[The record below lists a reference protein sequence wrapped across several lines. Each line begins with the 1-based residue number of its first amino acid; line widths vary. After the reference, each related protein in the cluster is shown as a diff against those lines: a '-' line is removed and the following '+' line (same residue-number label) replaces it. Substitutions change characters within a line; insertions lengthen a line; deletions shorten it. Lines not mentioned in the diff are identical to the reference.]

1 MEMMGASRP
10 PFGDLSASAI
20 LRRQSRLH
28 ASNASECIF
37 LACSCLRK
45 MPTTKKTTLF
55 LAVWFENGNRI
66 AGKQVIKQG
75 RGVEPVAAPKDANSA
90 FLD

>member
-1 MEMMGASRP
+1 
-10 PFGDLSASAI
+10 
-20 LRRQSRLH
+20 
-28 ASNASECIF
+28 
-37 LACSCLRK
+37 

-75 RGVEPVAAPKDANSA
+75 RGMEPVAAPKDANSA